1 MREIP
6 CVHKM
11 WITRQ
16 SFHMLCLQPQ
26 TQPLSVRFGVRL
38 QIILYNKTIQKAR
51 AFALTLHSEKGKE
64 ILVFVDGKIPADKR
78 FVAVKAGAPN

>member
-1 MREIP
+1 M
-6 CVHKM
+6 C
-11 WITRQ
+11 
-16 SFHMLCLQPQ
+16 
-26 TQPLSVRFGVRL
+26 TQNVDNSTIFPHVMFTTANATVVGGFGVRL

>member
-1 MREIP
+1 MFTTANAT
-6 CVHKM
+6 V
-11 WITRQ
+11 
-16 SFHMLCLQPQ
+16 
-26 TQPLSVRFGVRL
+26 VGGFGVRL

-64 ILVFVDGKIPADKR
+64 ILVFVNGKIPADKR